1 MQAASGITKSGAG
14 ASLEIDARQLA
25 GIFEKHRTLV
35 LLALTLLYALGA
47 VLHARSKPLWYDE
60 IITVIAASAPDTA
73 HTLQAAEHADA
84 SPPLPHLLTH
94 YAIVWF
100 GRNDVSVRLPAIL
113 GFWVFCWC
121 MFRFTKRRLGIF
133 YALSAFLLPAAT
145 DAYTYSVEARAYGLE
160 LAFCGLALVAWQ
172 SAAEGLR
179 RALTLSLLSL
189 SLMGAILCHYY
200 AVLLYVPLAGA
211 EAFRSYRA
219 RKADWGIW
227 LAFAAGGIPVV
238 WRMAT
243 LVRVVRAFS
252 RGWAPPY
259 PEQVVEFWEGG
270 LQHTLSFLVL
280 LLALAALLIVAGRNQ
295 ASVPPPTSP
304 DVRDHEL
311 LLGVLFLVVPVLGVL
326 GALLVTHMLNLRYI
340 LFALAGFVLLVPM
353 IAAYLS
359 GGRALPGFLLFVA
372 ALAGLGYVTMEVPRR
387 EDPFTHEAILEKAL
401 QKGPVVI
408 PDGQLFL
415 KMWYYAPGSL
425 KARLLFLADDE
436 AASRYMGFTTIDSGL
451 RALTSLAPMQVIEY
465 KNFAAPGREFLVYQN
480 ILWPGW
486 LLPKLVDD
494 GASAEIEKYA
504 AVRMLVRV
512 RLQR

>member
-1 MQAASGITKSGAG
+1 MQAASGTTKSGAG

-25 GIFEKHRTLV
+25 GIFEKHRILV

-60 IITVIAASAPDTA
+60 IITVIAASASDTA
-73 HTLQAAEHADA
+73 HTLQAAGQTDA

-100 GRNDVSVRLPAIL
+100 GKNDVSVRLPAIL

-172 SAAEGLR
+172 SAAEGVR
-179 RALTLSLLSL
+179 RALMLSLLSL
-189 SLMGAILCHYY
+189 SLMGAVLCHYY

-211 EAFRSYRA
+211 EAFRSYRV
-219 RKADWGIW
+219 RKVDWGIW

-243 LVRVVRAFS
+243 LVRVIRGFS
-252 RGWAPPY
+252 QGWAPPY

-270 LQHTLSFLVL
+270 LQHTLGLLAL
-280 LLALAALLIVAGRNQ
+280 LLALTALLIIAGRNQ
-295 ASVPPPTSP
+295 ASVPPSAPP

-311 LLGVLFLVVPVLGVL
+311 MVGVLFLVIPVLGVL
-326 GALLVTHMLNLRYI
+326 GALLVTHMLALRYI

-353 IAAYLS
+353 IAAYLAE
-359 GGRALPGFLLFVA
+359 GRALPGFLLFVA
-372 ALAGLGYVTMEVPRR
+372 ALAGLGYVTIEVPGRQ
-387 EDPFTHEAILEKAL
+387 DPFTHEPILEKAL
-401 QKGPVVI
+401 QEGPVVI

-415 KMWYYAPGSL
+415 KMWYYTPESL
-425 KARLLFLADDE
+425 KSRLLFLADEE
-436 AASRYMGFTTIDSGL
+436 AASRYMGFATIDSGL
-451 RALTSLAPMQVIEY
+451 RALTPLAPIQVMEY
-465 KNFAAPGREFLVYQN
+465 KNFVAPGREFLVYQN
-480 ILWPGW
+480 ILRPGW
-486 LLPKLVDD
+486 LLSKVVDD
-494 GASAEIEKYA
+494 GGSAKIEKYA
-504 AVRMLVRV
+504 TARMLVRA
-512 RLQR
+512 RLRP